1 MYNKKIIIVIPCFK
15 VKKKILSVISNI
27 PAYIYKIVCVDDGC
41 PENSGNYIKENSKDY
56 RLSVIFNQKN
66 LGVGGASKAGFKHA
80 KELGAEIIIKVDG
93 DNQMDLS
100 VLDKFIEPIISKEA
114 DFTKGNRFT
123 KLTDYINMPP
133 LRKIGNI
140 SLTFISRIVTGYY
153 NLMDVTNGMIGLRV
167 SKFSSINFALI
178 KKDFFFEQDLI
189 FHLSVKKF
197 KFYHIKTPT
206 IYEDEKSN
214 LRPFRSIF
222 PFAIFHLK
230 NLIYRILS

>member
-1 MYNKKIIIVIPCFK
+1 M
-15 VKKKILSVISNI
+15 
-27 PAYIYKIVCVDDGC
+27 
-41 PENSGNYIKENSKDY
+41 
-56 RLSVIFNQKN
+56 
-66 LGVGGASKAGFKHA
+66 
-80 KELGAEIIIKVDG
+80 
-93 DNQMDLS
+93 
-100 VLDKFIEPIISKEA
+100 PII
-114 DFTKGNRFT
+114 
-123 KLTDYINMPP
+123 
-133 LRKIGNI
+133 RKIGNI